1 MPRGFAP
8 FIALA
13 CAFLLRSIGAIAAD
27 PLTLKEAISR
37 ALSYAPAAAIA
48 AAQSDFSDAK
58 VREARAPLYPTI
70 AANGEYNQAPGY
82 SPTIS
87 NRGLTLAQLGLDY
100 TAFDGGRRS
109 AQLSAARYTADAAKL
124 GLDVTRAQIV
134 FATTVAYFDLLRARA
149 NATELARSLSRLTQY
164 LAIVDNLRNSG
175 RAIANDVLKIRSARD
190 TTELALAATNQS
202 AAHAAIVLGSL
213 IGDPGRTDL
222 AIAEV
227 TDWPPPPTGDLDASP
242 VFRAAQRQLDAA
254 AKAVDAAS
262 AEASPTIKL
271 ALTSGWEG
279 IDPPNTFAHRLG
291 ASYDGMI
298 NIPIF
303 QGGLVKAHI
312 DEAKAGQH
320 VAFAQSRQIQ
330 IDLRRDLADATMRNQ
345 AALQEL
351 AILARSQTTADDAF
365 ALDWTRFLGGGNV
378 TLLEVID
385 AYQQAQNL
393 RTARFDDQFAA
404 RQASAEAAMILGVNQ

>member
-1 MPRGFAP
+1 MPRRFTP
-8 FIALA
+8 LIAIA
-13 CAFLLRSIGAIAAD
+13 CALLVRSINAIAAE

-37 ALSYAPAAAIA
+37 ALSYAPAAEIA
-48 AAQSDFSDAK
+48 TAQTDFSDAK
-58 VREARAPLYPTI
+58 VREARAPLFPTI

-82 SPTIS
+82 DEKIT
-87 NRGLTLAQLGLDY
+87 NRGLTLAQLSLDY

-109 AQLSAARYTADAAKL
+109 AQLSAARFTADAAKL
-124 GLDVTRAQIV
+124 GLDATRAQIV
-134 FATTVAYFDLLRARA
+134 FATTVAYFDLLRTRGA
-149 NATELARSLSRLTQY
+149 ATELQQSLSRLAQY
-164 LAIVDNLRNSG
+164 LAIVENLRSSG

-190 TTELALAATNQS
+190 ATELALASTNQ
-202 AAHAAIVLGSL
+202 AVTHAAIVLGSL
-213 IGDPGRTDL
+213 IGDPARTDL

-227 TDWPPPPTGDLDASP
+227 ADLPPPPTGDLGASP

-254 AKAVDAAS
+254 ARAVDAAR

-279 IDPPNTFAHRLG
+279 IDPPNTFTHRLG

-303 QGGLVKAHI
+303 QGGLVNAHI
-312 DEAKAGQH
+312 DEAKAGQR
-320 VAFAQSRQIQ
+320 VAFAQLRQIQ
-330 IDLRRDLADATMRNQ
+330 IDLRRDLTDATTREQ
-345 AALQEL
+345 AARQQL

-393 RTARFDDQFAA
+393 RTARFDDQFAS
-404 RQASAEAAMILGVNQ
+404 RQASAEAAMILGVAQ